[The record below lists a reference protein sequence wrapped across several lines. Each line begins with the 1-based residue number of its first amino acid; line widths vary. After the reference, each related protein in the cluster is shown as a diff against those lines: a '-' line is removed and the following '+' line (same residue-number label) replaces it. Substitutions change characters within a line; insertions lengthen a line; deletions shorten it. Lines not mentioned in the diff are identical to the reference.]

1 MGTTREGPGGPL
13 PWDDLPPAALFAV
26 YAADFLIIIEDVSSF
41 GNGFFMNPGHNKGRL
56 VQKEEYHMERRTI
69 MRSIGLGMAA
79 GAALGL
85 LMAPQKK
92 TLKSTAKKAVRA
104 VEDAAE
110 NMTQH
115 LSM

>member
-1 MGTTREGPGGPL
+1 
-13 PWDDLPPAALFAV
+13 
-26 YAADFLIIIEDVSSF
+26 
-41 GNGFFMNPGHNKGRL
+41 
-56 VQKEEYHMERRTI
+56 MERRTI

-85 LMAPQKK
+85 LMAPQRK